1 MWFSNF
7 LLQLKNERSG
17 STTLLLFYYFNFESK
32 RGHAFSWS
40 KMSNLIRMRHNQ
52 NGKFLITSREMNLMC
67 FSSYKSRELVKVW
80 RVKKKVRVGAR
91 ERKKSP
97 FLVKFILSEGHFVKI
112 CVLSQYIVYWI
123 NFHNIHT
130 FTYQK
135 ALLHTLLLLVF
146 KMV

>member
-1 MWFSNF
+1 
-7 LLQLKNERSG
+7 
-17 STTLLLFYYFNFESK
+17 
-32 RGHAFSWS
+32 
-40 KMSNLIRMRHNQ
+40 MRHNQ
-52 NGKFLITSREMNLMC
+52 NGKSLTTSREMNLMC